1 MFLTQWMCMG
11 STIPALQCRHFT
23 AEKSINNLYSNS
35 QGFPVQFLDFT
46 LEWRKLGEVLHSKGL
61 KSTWHSFLL
70 ISIGK
75 QIRAFCFCVL
85 LKPFFME
92 FKIYLWSLSK
102 SRSRWSRFPFY
113 QGVLSGSSSKAMYR
127 LKMPSPSRCRGTG
140 KFLGTPCSKV
150 LLSRVI
156 YRALVQAEFPGGGT
170 PSNGIDSSEAP
181 REGRRLL
188 KG

>member
-75 QIRAFCFCVL
+75 KIRAFCFCVL

-150 LLSRVI
+150 LLRI

-170 PSNGIDSSEAP
+170 PSNGIDSSEAA